1 VNQLNL
7 NRVKKKKFY
16 YLEVKLVDPSLS
28 TLIIFEN
35 DWDDLVPLE
44 ETNKFS
50 DYQYILMPLSEYY

>member
-1 VNQLNL
+1 M
-7 NRVKKKKFY
+7 FY
-16 YLEVKLVDPSLS
+16 FLEVKLVDPSLS